1 MKQLSFIKD
10 PRNDTKLWWIQ
21 KQKNYGGSLNYRK
34 VERPF
39 DSKQLVHV
47 VFKAKLGDGIWFT
60 RSSKSIQ
67 TLLIQVANKY
77 DLKIKEKSI
86 NKDHIHILV
95 WTKVRQNLI
104 QFLRL
109 FAAEMGRKYK
119 EIFKRFG
126 INKTKNLWMAR
137 PFTRL
142 VNWGKR
148 SVDVITKYIQKNT
161 HEALGF
167 IEYKPRKHRLNVFL
181 KKWQEQSLVASS

>member
-1 MKQLSFIKD
+1 MKQLSFIKA
-10 PRNDTKLWWIQ
+10 PRKDTKLWWIE

-39 DSKQLVHV
+39 DSKQLVHI

-77 DLKIKEKSI
+77 DIKIKEKSI
-86 NKDHIHILV
+86 NKDHIHILI
-95 WTKVRQNLI
+95 WTKTRQNLI

-126 INKTKNLWMAR
+126 LNKIKNLWIAR

-142 VNWGKR
+142 VSWGKR

-161 HEALGF
+161 NEALGF

-181 KKWQEQSLVASS
+181 QKWQEQSLVASG

>member
-10 PRNDTKLWWIQ
+10 PPNDTKLWWIQ

-39 DSKQLVHV
+39 DSKHLVHI
-47 VFKAKLGDGIWFT
+47 VFKANLGDGIWFT

-67 TLLIQVANKY
+67 TLLNTVANKY
-77 DLKIKEKSI
+77 DIKIKEKSI

-95 WTKVRQNLI
+95 WTKERQNLI

-126 INKTKNLWMAR
+126 FNKTKNLWTDR
-137 PFTRL
+137 PFSRL

-148 SVDVITKYIQKNT
+148 SVEVITKYIQKNIN
-161 HEALGF
+161 EALGLYF
-167 IEYKPRKHRLNVFL
+167 SE
-181 KKWQEQSLVASS
+181 